1 MRMKHLCVAI
11 GLLISPL
18 MINAAEQQPLELS
31 FQNNDQLRVT
41 LSSSDLNKIL
51 IEGDRITAVDGIK
64 GSYSA
69 KDTSDG
75 GVLISPSPLPKGG
88 SKSLYIETE
97 FGRAVSLKFST
108 TTVPGR
114 TYKLQAKS
122 PVRVLNEPAKTWE
135 EESPYIS
142 IITDLFRTVMS
153 GRVPENYIDV
163 QVDSQFLKP
172 SRQPYLPFELT
183 RKRILVG
190 FHMAMTEFQVKNMS
204 QLKLNLPVD
213 KFYIPGVK
221 AAAASTKSME
231 GKGVATLWVLT
242 NADETE
248 GLSKK

>member
-1 MRMKHLCVAI
+1 MKNEDEASLCCYRIADLSVNDKC
-11 GLLISPL
+11 GR
-18 MINAAEQQPLELS
+18 AAAVKLS

-51 IEGDRITAVDGIK
+51 IEGDRITSVDGIK

-69 KDTSDG
+69 KAIRWR
-75 GVLISPSPLPKGG
+75 VLISPSALPKGG

-108 TTVPGR
+108 TTVPWR

-231 GKGVATLWVLT
+231 GKGGGDLMGF
-242 NADETE
+242 D
-248 GLSKK
+248 KC